1 MQTLF
6 VYLNS
11 DKIGH
16 IDLLDNKKDFIF
28 QYSSEWLANPHAVA
42 ISLNLPLQ
50 VPAFDAD
57 KTRAFFRNI
66 LPEADIRKTVARNLQ
81 ISEKNDFALLEAL
94 GGECAGA
101 IFISPIE
108 IPPNNTPNYQALTE
122 TELYEKIASLHS
134 SPFFAG
140 EKGLRLSLA
149 GAQNKLPVYLKNN
162 KIYLPLDN
170 SPSSHILKIPIK
182 DLNETVANEAFCMTL
197 AKLVGL
203 AVSDVIYYQ
212 AIEPPLYLVK
222 RYDRHYENG
231 QLIRLHQEDF
241 CQALGIAPELKY
253 EKEGGPSLSDCFN
266 LIKQYSTKP
275 AFDIRMLIKWVIFNY
290 LIGNADAHGKNL
302 ALLITKTGIQLA
314 PFYDLISTH
323 VYDELTPR
331 FAMKIGGENRPKWI
345 MERHWIRFAKEI
357 DISTKLIFNT
367 LGEMV
372 NILPNTAIKLA
383 NEYQN
388 NYGTIPI
395 LEKII
400 KVIETQA
407 RNVLN
412 INQTIQKIK

>member
-1 MQTLF
+1 MNTLF
-6 VYLNS
+6 VYFNS

-16 IDLLDNKKDFIF
+16 IDLLDNNKDFIF
-28 QYSSEWLANPHAVA
+28 QYNSEWLANPHAVA

-57 KTRAFFRNI
+57 KTRVFFRNI

-101 IFISPIE
+101 IFISPID
-108 IPPNNTPNYQALTE
+108 IPPNNTQNYQALTK
-122 TELYEKIASLHS
+122 TELYETIARLDS

-162 KIYLPLDN
+162 QIYLPLDN
-170 SPSSHILKIPIK
+170 SPSSYILKIPIK
-182 DLNETVANEAFCMTL
+182 GLTETVANEAFCMTL
-197 AKLVGL
+197 AKRVGL

-212 AIEPPLYLVK
+212 AIQPPLYLVK

-266 LIKQYSTKP
+266 LIKQHSTKP

-302 ALLITKTGIQLA
+302 ALLMTNNGIELA

-357 DISTKLIFNT
+357 DINTKLIFNT
-367 LGEMV
+367 ISEIV
-372 NILPNTAIKLA
+372 NILPNAAIELA
-383 NEYQN
+383 TEYQN
-388 NYGTIPI
+388 NYGKIPI

-412 INQTIQKIK
+412 MGDT